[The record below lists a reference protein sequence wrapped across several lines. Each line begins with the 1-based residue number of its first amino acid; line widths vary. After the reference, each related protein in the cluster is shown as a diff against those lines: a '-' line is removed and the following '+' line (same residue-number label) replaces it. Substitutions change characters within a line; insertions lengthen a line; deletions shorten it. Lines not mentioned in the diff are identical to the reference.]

1 MPRAKW
7 MTDADYSAFESCL
20 KDYSGGGNKY
30 AICMSA
36 IKKRKRKRTEKTR
49 SWVRDKLSRAK

>member
-1 MPRAKW
+1 MPRAAW
-7 MTDADYSAFESCL
+7 MSDADYSAFERCV
-20 KDYSGGGNKY
+20 KDFSGSGNKY

-36 IKKRKRKRTEKTR
+36 IRKRKRKRVKKTR